1 MFCKVVNSQQHIL
14 RTSPCKI
21 GEVCD
26 LLLDVLALALRV
38 SLVQVVL
45 LRQSRDA
52 LLRKFLAKGL
62 HRLCGTNLSQIK
74 LVKFISTSTEILLYL
89 QRHLDVMET
98 KKVD

>member
-1 MFCKVVNSQQHIL
+1 MVNSQPHIL

-52 LLRKFLAKGL
+52 LLRKCLAIGL
-62 HRLCGTNLSQIK
+62 HHLFGTNNVSKIHTHFFGNFVIFTETFGCFENIK
-74 LVKFISTSTEILLYL
+74 MSTNIMKS
-89 QRHLDVMET
+89 
-98 KKVD
+98 